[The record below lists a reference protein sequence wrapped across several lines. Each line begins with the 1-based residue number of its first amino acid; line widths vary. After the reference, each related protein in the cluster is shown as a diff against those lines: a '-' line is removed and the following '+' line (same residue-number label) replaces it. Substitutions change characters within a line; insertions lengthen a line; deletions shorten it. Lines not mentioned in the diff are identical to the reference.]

1 MGGSFISRKK
11 VRGLGL
17 ETTAP
22 RKVSRRLLENKPYI
36 VWNEFV
42 NILAMSEYPRLSKK
56 QRPAHLVFWYYSEV
70 ENGGH
75 MQYFENR
82 GTARVTETVAALELL
97 GCSCHAKVL
106 SRAAAQLKSKPR
118 SRIRLVEE
126 YSETALQGEFDRFDN
141 EYAKCQPTLD
151 KAVEGYLA
159 RNQSEFVL
167 VGETTDPEVLE
178 RDAKLESVGRQVMK
192 HMKAKFGR
200 DYRF

>member
-1 MGGSFISRKK
+1 MSRKK
-11 VRGLGL
+11 LGELGL

-22 RKVSRRLLENKPYI
+22 RKVSRRLLEEKAYI

-42 NILAMSEYPRLSKK
+42 DILAMSQYAHLSTK

-82 GTARVTETVAALELL
+82 GTARITETVAALELL

-106 SRAAAQLKSKPR
+106 TGAVTQLKSRPR
-118 SRIRLVEE
+118 SRIRSVEE
-126 YSETALQGEFDRFDN
+126 YVETALQGEFDRFDD

-151 KAVEGYLA
+151 KALEGYLA

-178 RDAKLESVGRQVMK
+178 RDAKMESVGRQVMK
-192 HMKAKFGR
+192 HMKARFGR